1 MTRKADGIPP
11 PLVQA
16 QPPRLGGR
24 SWVTSPRKE
33 FYNMTEQEKMEIV
46 VVDTSTC
53 TLYDFTASSWRGPRT
68 PEEVLKAAQNSAADD
83 IRRYENILNSG
94 RYDDRKEYW
103 TECLEAAKAR
113 TFSTMTYGDFL
124 NAQRER
130 LLSDPMQEITEQQFD
145 DALNVLPPLA
155 WHTRHNVE
163 EFCSREFETGS
174 YTMQY
179 AYSLVQNKHYAKLVD
194 YSDPSTWISSILER
208 Q

>member
-1 MTRKADGIPP
+1 
-11 PLVQA
+11 
-16 QPPRLGGR
+16 
-24 SWVTSPRKE
+24 
-33 FYNMTEQEKMEIV
+33 MTEQEKMELV

-53 TLYDFTASSWRGPRT
+53 ALYDFTASSWCGPRT
-68 PEEVLKAAQNSAADD
+68 PEEVLKAAQDSAADD
-83 IRRYENILNSG
+83 VRRYENILNSG

-179 AYSLVQNKHYAKLVD
+179 AYSLVQGKHYAKLVD

>member
-1 MTRKADGIPP
+1 
-11 PLVQA
+11 
-16 QPPRLGGR
+16 
-24 SWVTSPRKE
+24 
-33 FYNMTEQEKMEIV
+33 MTEQEKMELV

-83 IRRYENILNSG
+83 VRRYENILNSG
-94 RYDDRKEYW
+94 GYDDRKEYW

-179 AYSLVQNKHYAKLVD
+179 AYSLVQGNTICRCSSGRTRSRSSLMIPKCWII
-194 YSDPSTWISSILER
+194 STPSSTSSKPHTR
-208 Q
+208 P